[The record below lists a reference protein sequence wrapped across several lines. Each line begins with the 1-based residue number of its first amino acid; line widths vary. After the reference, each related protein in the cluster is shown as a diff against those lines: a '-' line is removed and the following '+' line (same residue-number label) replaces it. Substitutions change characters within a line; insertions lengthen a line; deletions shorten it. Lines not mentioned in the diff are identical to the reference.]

1 MKICY
6 TLTMYHFNKKGVSVS
21 LCNIKSI
28 TPNITPTKQIAHK
41 EQNSLT
47 HYKIE
52 YSKES
57 IIEKTYNFYLHQT
70 VLMPFVFPT
79 LTISKD
85 KQNKEKHFLFITP
98 FRCSYIIFWDF
109 LCPMWLYH
117 TKHKKSIGQFVSQQ
131 MRFTDKEHTLSV
143 FLCGIIKSLFLLYHT
158 TTQKMWLGA
167 KPKHILP

>member
-57 IIEKTYNFYLHQT
+57 IIEKTYNLYLHQT

-85 KQNKEKHFLFITP
+85 KQNKEKYTLIITP
-98 FRCSYIIFWDF
+98 LRCSYIYFWDF
-109 LCPMWLYH
+109 LCPM
-117 TKHKKSIGQFVSQQ
+117 
-131 MRFTDKEHTLSV
+131 
-143 FLCGIIKSLFLLYHT
+143 
-158 TTQKMWLGA
+158 
-167 KPKHILP
+167 